1 MASVETS
8 GPTGTR
14 LPAQY
19 RLFAQI
25 VGAVIDPDGVVHDAV
40 RDCTGRVLGATRT
53 EHRHSRRCSGHA
65 DVTLAGP
72 AESCSA
78 HRPDSR
84 RDAVVGGL
92 VVQQLQRHPGL
103 CRLLVDLPPGR
114 MGEHAL
120 VLASAREHQ
129 FVVVAIRAVLDVV
142 PPESGSIGGF
152 EHRRDWLP

>member
-92 VVQQLQRHPGL
+92 VVQQLQRLFVIEGVEPGAE
-103 CRLLVDLPPGR
+103 GR
-114 MGEHAL
+114 G
-120 VLASAREHQ
+120 R
-129 FVVVAIRAVLDVV
+129 VV
-142 PPESGSIGGF
+142 PQIDVEVS
-152 EHRRDWLP
+152 R

>member
-65 DVTLAGP
+65 DVTRAGP

-92 VVQQLQRHPGL
+92 VVQQLQRLFVIEGVEPGAE
-103 CRLLVDLPPGR
+103 GR
-114 MGEHAL
+114 G
-120 VLASAREHQ
+120 R
-129 FVVVAIRAVLDVV
+129 VV
-142 PPESGSIGGF
+142 PQIDVEVS
-152 EHRRDWLP
+152 R